1 MKKNKNKNKKINTK
15 GFKLDGWKIGLIV
28 SVLICL
34 TSIGFLVYFILKNK
48 KLKKKDKSNEIFLKK
63 INSDDMSKEQRKLYG
78 VALATYGQVGVN
90 ENWLDEDFGD
100 NLKKIGIKL
109 VDEIQKVRAKNNK
122 NWMDLLKLSLTL
134 DFKKTSK
141 ILKDIV
147 SDDKKISTLA
157 RKIYNIK

>member
-1 MKKNKNKNKKINTK
+1 MNKK
-15 GFKLDGWKIGLIV
+15 KI
-28 SVLICL
+28 
-34 TSIGFLVYFILKNK
+34 T
-48 KLKKKDKSNEIFLKK
+48 
-63 INSDDMSKEQRKLYG
+63 R
-78 VALATYGQVGVN
+78 
-90 ENWLDEDFGD
+90 
-100 NLKKIGIKL
+100 GIKL

-157 RKIYNIK
+157 KKIYNIK